1 MKPSVNK
8 KAVQQL
14 QEFLKKNNAVHI
26 PKPDHKDNRGNGAK
40 PSANK

>member
-8 KAVQQL
+8 KAVKQL
-14 QEFLKKNNAVHI
+14 QDFLKKQNAVHV
-26 PKPDHKDNRGNGAK
+26 PKPSHTDNRGDGAK